1 MILNLFQLIDKQ
13 MINELACIWKLPL
26 KTPNMMKNKDIK
38 IFLVDDDPFCL
49 SLYEGHLR
57 NLGYEDIT
65 KFDNGFSCL
74 EAINQKP
81 DIIFIDQTM
90 EGLTGIDVLKRVK
103 YRDPDIYTVF
113 VSGIED
119 IKMAINSIKNGAFDF
134 IIKNNDVLKKME
146 KVMQEIITI
155 QLTLKKKPQEI
166 YF

>member
-1 MILNLFQLIDKQ
+1 V
-13 MINELACIWKLPL
+13 
-26 KTPNMMKNKDIK
+26 KTSLMENQKDIK

-57 NLGYEDIT
+57 NLGYHDIT
-65 KFDNGFSCL
+65 RFGDGFTCL
-74 EAINQKP
+74 DALDQKP

-103 YRDPDIYTVF
+103 YKDPDIYTVF

-119 IKMAINSIKNGAFDF
+119 IRIAINSIKNGAFDF

-146 KVMQEIITI
+146 KVMNEIITI
-155 QLTLKKKPQEI
+155 QLTLKKHPHEI

>member
-1 MILNLFQLIDKQ
+1 
-13 MINELACIWKLPL
+13 
-26 KTPNMMKNKDIK
+26 
-38 IFLVDDDPFCL
+38 
-49 SLYEGHLR
+49 LR